1 MVYCTLGHISKNSIK
16 YNAVS
21 KQYSVLFSN
30 LKVGRE
36 PGKVGLI
43 YFDEKVVRMSGKY
56 CVEIDMCQETYKM
69 YVFNSGHR
77 EVIDVPLESIVKSHY
92 NYFKKHQYIFVV
104 AQKAVKESNKPDCKK
119 IIFDLPIQFWGI
131 SKSKNCLVEIFNNQ
145 FIVQN
150 YKRVAVMT
158 FGEKTSDV
166 EVKLS
171 IQLKDG
177 SWKEQTMSAGR
188 FWYTV
193 DAAKKKKKEN
203 KMY

>member
-69 YVFNSGHR
+69 YVFNSEHR

-119 IIFDLPIQFWGI
+119 IIFDLPIQLWGI
-131 SKSKNCLVEIFNNQ
+131 SKSKYCLVEIFNNQ

-158 FGEKTSDV
+158 FVEKTTDV

-177 SWKEQTMSAGR
+177 SWKEQTMSA
-188 FWYTV
+188 
-193 DAAKKKKKEN
+193 
-203 KMY
+203 